1 MTSTAI
7 QKDTP
12 AAPLSPAAAEM
23 RARNQMVATIKGQ
36 MWSKELSDT
45 QVRALAHYCN
55 SNGLDASRHV
65 EVLGG
70 RIYLTA
76 DFYRERGAPL
86 VQRGIVR
93 VGQTRYINAD
103 PRLQKLADAG
113 DEWAKAELLE
123 RARQRIRFNAPEEAK
138 AIAVVPLYVAGVEEP
153 VLGINWCGGTGKRDP
168 VGDAEPTK
176 TAESRA
182 ERRAWRRVVEVVPE
196 YGAAVQKVE
205 VNAKL
210 AGEEIVGIAE
220 ANPTLHGVGVSNQPK
235 ALRAP
240 DGETGYGAEVEGAKV
255 EVGDNA

>member
-1 MTSTAI
+1 MTAI
-7 QKDTP
+7 TKPDTP
-12 AAPLSPAAAEM
+12 AKPLTPAAEEM

-36 MWSKELSDT
+36 MWSKELSDV

-86 VQRGIVR
+86 IQRGIVR
-93 VGQTRYINAD
+93 VGQTRYINND

-113 DEWAKAELLE
+113 DEWAREELLR
-123 RARQRIRFNAPEEAK
+123 RARARIEHNAPEEAK
-138 AIAVVPLYVAGVEEP
+138 AIAVVELYVAGNPEP
-153 VLGINWCGGTGKRDP
+153 VLGINWCGGVGKRDP
-168 VGDAEPTK
+168 VGDAEPAK

-196 YGAAVQKVE
+196 YGVAVQKVE

-210 AGEEIVGIAE
+210 AGEEIVAIAE
-220 ANPTLHGVGVSNQPK
+220 AQPTLHAGAPSHPR

-240 DGETGYGAEVEGAKV
+240 DGVTGYGDEVEGVKPV
-255 EVGDNA
+255 EVEADA